1 MSWIWPE
8 GLYAV
13 VMIGA
18 FAAGAFCLNLP
29 IAIAMSAAAV
39 LGALLGGEGIPV
51 RHLVEGAFGYID
63 TILIIASAM
72 IFMKALQ
79 KTGLLESLAAFVIRK
94 FRNSP
99 LLLSFGLTGI
109 VMIPGM
115 ITGSSTAAVLTAGAL
130 VAPVMMRLNVPADR
144 AGALIAMAA
153 IYGMIAPPVNIPAM
167 LIGGGIDMPY
177 VGFAGPLLACTLPL
191 AAYSAVTLVYPY
203 LRASGGGGDQLEQ
216 ELRRMEKT
224 QLSARLL
231 LPVWVLV
238 VLMAGEQF
246 FPDVWPALG
255 LPVDFVLAAL
265 SALASG
271 SRFDPLEAATEAVR
285 DSLPVMGILM
295 GVGMFI
301 QIMTLIGVQG
311 FVVVSALALPSF
323 LIYLAIATTI
333 PLFGAISAFGAA
345 SILGVPFVLALL
357 GKNTI
362 VVTAAVSLIAGLG
375 DLMPPTALAG
385 IFAAQVIGE
394 DNYFVVLRRCLV
406 PGLVTAIWGVILIL
420 GANGVA
426 AVLY

>member
-1 MSWIWPE
+1 MSWFWPE
-8 GLYAV
+8 GFYAAA
-13 VMIGA
+13 MLGA
-18 FAAGAFCLNLP
+18 FAAGAFVFRLP

-39 LGALLGGEGIPV
+39 LGALLGGEGVPI

-72 IFMKALQ
+72 IYMKTLQ

-99 LLLSFGLTGI
+99 LSLSLGLVGI
-109 VMIPGM
+109 VMVPGM

-167 LIGGGIDMPY
+167 IIGGGIDMPY

-203 LRASGGGGDQLEQ
+203 LRASGGGGTELET
-216 ELRRMEKT
+216 ELQRMERVP
-224 QLSARLL
+224 LSWRLL
-231 LPVWVLV
+231 IPVWVLV
-238 VLMAGEQF
+238 ILMAGEQF
-246 FPDVWPALG
+246 FPEVWPPLG
-255 LPVDFVLAAL
+255 LPVDFVLSAL
-265 SALASG
+265 SALLSG
-271 SRFDPLEAATEAVR
+271 SRFDLPEVSTEAIR

-311 FVVVSALALPSF
+311 FVVVSALALPSV

-357 GKNTI
+357 GKDTI

-385 IFAAQVIGE
+385 IFAAQVIGGR
-394 DNYFVVLRRCLV
+394 DYFVVLRRCIV
-406 PGLVTAIWGVILIL
+406 PGLVTAIWGIVLIL

-426 AVLY
+426 AMLN